1 MRDVAQHAGSLPVGV
16 RVVESVPAPVGR
28 VTYEAVDSHV
38 YLRAKPDSITVGR
51 HVVTQRTPGA
61 LAHINSLSLPL
72 R

>member
-38 YLRAKPDSITVGR
+38 YLRAKPDSITVG
-51 HVVTQRTPGA
+51 
-61 LAHINSLSLPL
+61 
-72 R
+72 